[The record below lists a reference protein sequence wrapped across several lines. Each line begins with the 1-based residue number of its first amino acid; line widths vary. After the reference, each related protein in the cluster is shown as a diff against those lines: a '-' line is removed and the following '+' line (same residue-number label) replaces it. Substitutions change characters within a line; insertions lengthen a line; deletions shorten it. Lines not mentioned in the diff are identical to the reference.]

1 MNAREFYN
9 LVVRLRKAQID
20 FNKYPYPH
28 LKEETAKYEAMVDAE
43 IERVEKI
50 LRQQADK
57 QQQKLLY
64 YE

>member
-20 FNKYPYPH
+20 YAKYPYPH
-28 LKEETAKYEAMVDAE
+28 LKEEIAKYEAMVDAE
-43 IERVEKI
+43 IERVGKI
-50 LRQQADK
+50 LQQQADN

>member
-9 LVVRLRKAQID
+9 LVVKMRKAQID

-43 IERVEKI
+43 IERVEEVLKK
-50 LRQQADK
+50 QAE
-57 QQQKLLY
+57 QAQQKFL
-64 YE
+64 

>member
-9 LVVRLRKAQID
+9 LVVKLRKAQTD
-20 FNKYPYPH
+20 FKKYPYPH

-50 LRQQADK
+50 LQQQADN
-57 QQQKLLY
+57 QQQKLL
-64 YE
+64 